1 MLKRF
6 VEFMQVKLAPFG
18 ARVANQR
25 HLQAISGGLAAMVP
39 LTLIGAI
46 FNIISTPPVTEEI
59 ANNAWIFSG
68 LLKGWISL
76 ATNYGGILKIPYNM
90 TMNLFGLLV
99 SFTIAYKLAASY
111 KMSALSNGIISL
123 CIFFMVAAP
132 MTTGVLSSTIAAGG
146 DTVTSVIAATNLGT
160 VGIFGA
166 MIIALV
172 SVEITRFSDR
182 KGLKLTLP
190 DSVPPSVAQAFSS
203 IIPLILNIIIL
214 FGFNVLLLSTTGFN
228 LIDGIT
234 KVLSPGLEGVNTPWG
249 MALLISFGMFLW
261 FFGIHGMAL
270 VYPLIMPL
278 SIQLITQNAELVAAG
293 QEPIFHAVHTF
304 SYALIGGSGSLIGL
318 VILMLRSKSEQ
329 LKVVGKAGAIPAL
342 FGINE
347 PIIFGAPVMLN
358 PIMLIPLIFSPV
370 FCATLGYIAGSLGWI
385 EGSYIYLKAYLPIGV
400 GAAIQAMS
408 IKNFIFSWILVPI
421 SIVIWYPFFKAY
433 EKQLVDS
440 EQKNA
445 ATASS

>member
-6 VEFMQVKLAPFG
+6 VEIMQSKLAPFG
-18 ARVANQR
+18 AKVANQR

-46 FNIISTPPVTEEI
+46 FNIISTPPVTAEI
-59 ANNAWIFSG
+59 AEHAWIFSG
-68 LLKGWISL
+68 LLKGWINL
-76 ATNYGGILKIPYNM
+76 ASSYGDILKVPYNM

-132 MTTGVLSSTIAAGG
+132 MTTGVLSSTLAAGG
-146 DTVTSVIAATNLGT
+146 DTATSIIPAGNLGT
-160 VGIFGA
+160 AGIFGA
-166 MIIALV
+166 MIIAILT
-172 SVEITRFSDR
+172 VEITRFSDR

-190 DSVPPSVAQAFSS
+190 DAVPPSVAQAFSS
-203 IIPLILNIIIL
+203 IIPLVINIIIV
-214 FGFNVLLLSTTGFN
+214 FGFNILLLQTTGFD
-228 LIDGIT
+228 LINGIT

-293 QEPIFHAVHTF
+293 QAPVYHAVHTF
-304 SYALIGGSGSLIGL
+304 GFALIGGSGSLFGMVL
-318 VILMLRSKSEQ
+318 LMMRSKSQQ
-329 LKVVGKAGAIPAL
+329 LKVVGKAGFIPSL

-347 PIIFGAPVMLN
+347 PIIFGTPVMLN
-358 PIMLIPLIFSPV
+358 PLMLIPLIVAPV
-370 FCATLGYIAGSLGWI
+370 LCATLGYVVGSLGWI
-385 EGSYIYLKAYLPIGV
+385 DGSYIYLKAYLPIGV
-400 GAAIQAMS
+400 GNAIQAMS
-408 IKNFIFSWILVPI
+408 IKNFIFQWLLVPV
-421 SIVIWYPFFKAY
+421 SIMVWYPFFKAY
-433 EKQLVDS
+433 EKQLLDE
-440 EQKNA
+440 EQKNLA
-445 ATASS
+445 AENA

>member
-6 VEFMQVKLAPFG
+6 VEIMQSKLAPFG
-18 ARVANQR
+18 AKVANQR

-46 FNIISTPPVTEEI
+46 FNIISTPPVTAEI
-59 ANNAWIFSG
+59 AEHAWIFSG
-68 LLKGWISL
+68 LLKGWINL
-76 ATNYGGILKIPYNM
+76 ASNYGDILRIPYNM

-99 SFTIAYKLAASY
+99 AFTIAYKLAASY
-111 KMSALSNGIISL
+111 KMVALSNGIISL

-132 MTTGVLSSTIAAGG
+132 MTTGVLSSTLAAGG
-146 DTVTSVIAATNLGT
+146 DAATSIIPAGNLGT
-160 VGIFGA
+160 AGIFGA
-166 MIIALV
+166 MIIAV
-172 SVEITRFSDR
+172 ATVEITRFSDR
-182 KGLKLTLP
+182 KGLKITLP
-190 DSVPPSVAQAFSS
+190 DAVPPTVAQAFSS
-203 IIPLILNIIIL
+203 IIPLVLNIIIL
-214 FGFNVLLLSTTGFN
+214 FGFNVLLMETTGFN

-293 QEPIFHAVHTF
+293 QAPVYHAVHTF
-304 SYALIGGSGSLIGL
+304 GYALIGGSGSLFGL
-318 VILMLRSKSEQ
+318 VLLMMRSKSQQ
-329 LKVVGKAGAIPAL
+329 LKVVGKAGVIPSF

-347 PIIFGAPVMLN
+347 PIIFGTPVMLN
-358 PIMLIPLIFSPV
+358 PLMLIPLIVAPV
-370 FCATLGYIAGSLGWI
+370 VCATLGYVAGSLGWI
-385 EGSYIYLKAYLPIGV
+385 DGSYIYLKAYLPIGV
-400 GAAIQAMS
+400 GIAIQSMS

-433 EKQLVDS
+433 EKQLLDE
-440 EQKNA
+440 EQKNLA
-445 ATASS
+445 AENA